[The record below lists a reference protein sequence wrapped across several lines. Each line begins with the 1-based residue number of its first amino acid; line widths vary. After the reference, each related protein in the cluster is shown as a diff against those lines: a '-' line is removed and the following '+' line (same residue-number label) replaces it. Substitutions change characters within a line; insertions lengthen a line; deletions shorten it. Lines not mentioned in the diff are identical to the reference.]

1 MPVSINRT
9 KLISKINSTYD
20 AIDTEKTA
28 DQLLNC
34 CDDLLINVSE
44 WVNDE
49 PITDIWIK
57 DKYCVGAVLKIRNDY
72 DVIDAILS
80 LNLYAKDDSYETL
93 LWRRRM

>member
-20 AIDTEKTA
+20 AIDAEKTA

-34 CDDLLINVSE
+34 CDDLLINVNE

-72 DVIDAILS
+72 DVIDAFLS
-80 LNLYAKDDSYETL
+80 LDQYARDDTNESL
-93 LWRRRM
+93 LWRKRM